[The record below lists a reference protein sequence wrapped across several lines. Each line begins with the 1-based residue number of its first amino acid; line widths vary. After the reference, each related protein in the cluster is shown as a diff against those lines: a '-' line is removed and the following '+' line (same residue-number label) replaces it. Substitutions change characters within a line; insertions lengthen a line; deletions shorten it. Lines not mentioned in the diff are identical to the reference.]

1 MGTPEEHE
9 RTDPRVPGDL
19 DLVRVFVNT
28 YDVESGEDRIATADD
43 LHAWLVERDLLA
55 PTDPIGAPDVERLQQ
70 VREALRELLQA
81 NHDGADPDARATAT
95 LERLGAGASLAVG
108 FTDEAKAV
116 VRPATGGVD
125 GFIGRVLAAVAT
137 AETAGTW
144 ERLKVCGAST
154 CRWAYYDESKNRSR
168 HWCSMAVC
176 GNREKARKYRARQR
190 ST

>member
-9 RTDPRVPGDL
+9 RTDPRAPGDL

-28 YDVESGEDRIATADD
+28 YDVESDEDQIETADAT
-43 LHAWLVERDLLA
+43 HAWLVERDLIA

-70 VREALRELLQA
+70 LREALRELMQA
-81 NHDGADPDARATAT
+81 NHDGAVPNTDAVAT
-95 LERLGAGASLAVG
+95 LERIGAAAPLTVG
-108 FTDEAKAV
+108 FDDGKAV

-125 GFIGRVLAAVAT
+125 GFIGRVLTAIAT

-154 CRWAYYDESKNRSR
+154 CRWTYYDESKNRSR